1 MSTLP
6 QNLLSIQIKKK
17 EMLFARMQELY
28 DLSLKMARDP
38 TRSQTFI
45 AAARNASKIREE
57 FIAALDRC
65 QELSF
70 DIKSDYVPSYQE
82 VGAIEELY
90 AAVNHTLAVLLS
102 VQSHS
107 PNGNEKGAK
116 GGHAVGAKLETVRL
130 PIFSGKLEEF
140 PTFIQLFT
148 TMVDANPAYTD
159 VERVSHLLSHLS
171 DSAKMHCSSIPP
183 TAENYKL
190 ILNALKNRF
199 EDQRALSS
207 AYLDKILNFK
217 ALTTESEQSLD
228 NFLSHFVEPVNALK
242 QMKLDDLADLLFLHV
257 GLKKLDF
264 NTARAFENSKR
275 SEKEIPKFES
285 LVSFVT
291 EQAKI
296 LSRSGGYKLP
306 TYGKPQNAVQ
316 QKPKNSHIN
325 YSMLARES
333 SAPVHPHSAP
343 GPSRFPSS
351 SQKCQLCQCS
361 HEHPLYE
368 CVPFKRMLVQ
378 DRWAFVRKRGA
389 CKNCLSLIHQ
399 SQDCKSSSSCRIE
412 GCGQRHHSLLH
423 RPLVKPPPSSAVK
436 SQFTTGQPPQDSGSG
451 FPPPGNA
458 FPSAPTQS
466 FCSVNSPAG
475 SFPPSTVLLAT
486 VKVIA
491 RDSQGELH
499 ELRGIADPGSMTS
512 FLCRKVCN
520 KLGLQLTP
528 TQSVVKGIGTSP
540 LNISACANFTFSSRI
555 NPAHDY
561 SAHVLVVDRL
571 ADRIPT
577 MAVRIEN
584 LAHLKGLALA
594 DTEFNEPGEIDF
606 LLGCDLWANVVGSKK
621 IVGQVDEPVAIETTL
636 GYVVMG
642 RAAVDS
648 SAGAAVCLFV
658 QDSLDTLVKKFW
670 SLEEVPVRRLLSPDE
685 VKCEELFNSSY
696 SRDDEGRFT
705 VRLPF
710 RLPPEMLGS
719 SLSVAAS
726 RFRSL
731 ERKFSR
737 DSALAVSYG
746 KMIKEY
752 ETDGTLSRVC
762 SIQEVGNELA
772 YYMPHH
778 GVHRPNHP
786 TTPLRIV
793 FNASAATSSSYSLNQ
808 LMFVGPK
815 LQADIFEVLI
825 HFRLFQFAITA
836 DIRRM
841 FLQINVAKEDRRFQR
856 LVWRSDPAEPLQV
869 FELNKVVFGNASSPY
884 LANRVV
890 KQLAA
895 LERARFPM
903 AAAVADRDVY
913 VDDVASSVDTYNEL
927 TELHRQLG
935 EMFASGGFTLS
946 KWASNSAKLIST
958 ISPESRLMS
967 DVDFDHDTPSK
978 VLGVQWSPRQD
989 HFSCVVDLPDLPCTK
1004 RNILSVT
1011 ARIFDPLGLVA
1022 PVTLTAKL
1030 LIHRLWREGCGWD
1043 ETPANSVVQEWEGYK
1058 RALPLLRNVSVG
1070 RHVGVVSG
1078 SVATL
1083 VGFADSSTKA
1093 YGACIYV
1100 HTANSGQSP
1109 TVKLLCAKSRVA
1121 PQKGLTI
1128 PRLELCAALLLSNL
1142 MKTVLNAYTPR
1153 YQFKNVVAFTD
1164 SKVVLCWIQSD
1175 PSRWKIF
1182 VGNRIAQIHENL
1194 AQEHWRHIAGEDNPA
1209 DVLSRGIK
1217 PSGLLEHPL
1226 WFSGPPWLQ
1235 RELEDWP
1242 ISVEQVAELPEA
1254 EERPAIPV
1262 FLAVKPPES
1271 VLAVLLDRVSS
1282 FRKLLRATAYVFR
1295 FCNRKNLGLPF
1306 VSAEELDGALKFWVV
1321 YVQRDS
1327 YGAEIANLDRGA
1339 AISNWL
1345 NHLDPFLSEGVLR
1358 VGGRLQNAAFPY
1370 EQQHPI
1376 LLPSKGKFVELL
1388 IDQYHIDL
1396 LHAGPH
1402 VLLANLRLKYWIPA
1416 ARTMVR
1422 SRVHKCNTCYRTRP
1436 KPVLPKMAPLP
1447 QFRVT
1452 GNQVFERVGVDYA
1465 GPFHITPLRRR
1476 GQRTLTKAYFC
1487 LFICLAVKA
1496 VHIELVSDLSTEM
1509 FLAAFK
1515 RFLSRRGPCRFIL
1528 SDGGTNFIGARRR
1541 LSELDD
1547 LVGSSS
1553 FDKSMGTELAAHGIE
1568 WKINPPNGPWFGGI
1582 WESNIKTVKGHLQR
1596 IIGNQILT
1604 YEEFNTTLVQI
1615 EAIMNSR
1622 PLCVLNSDPSS
1633 PTALTPAHFLTVGAS
1648 LDRLPTENVQD
1659 IPVNRLQRYQLMDR
1673 IVQEYWARWRQE
1685 YLHTLQARSKWT
1697 QDATPIEEGTVVVL
1711 MKDNVPTLSWP
1722 LGVIERC
1729 HYGRDGVARV
1739 VDVRTHT
1746 GTYRRPVGRVCPLPT
1761 Q

>member
-1 MSTLP
+1 
-6 QNLLSIQIKKK
+6 
-17 EMLFARMQELY
+17 
-28 DLSLKMARDP
+28 
-38 TRSQTFI
+38 
-45 AAARNASKIREE
+45 
-57 FIAALDRC
+57 
-65 QELSF
+65 
-70 DIKSDYVPSYQE
+70 
-82 VGAIEELY
+82 
-90 AAVNHTLAVLLS
+90 
-102 VQSHS
+102 
-107 PNGNEKGAK
+107 
-116 GGHAVGAKLETVRL
+116 
-130 PIFSGKLEEF
+130 
-140 PTFIQLFT
+140 
-148 TMVDANPAYTD
+148 
-159 VERVSHLLSHLS
+159 
-171 DSAKMHCSSIPP
+171 
-183 TAENYKL
+183 
-190 ILNALKNRF
+190 
-199 EDQRALSS
+199 
-207 AYLDKILNFK
+207 
-217 ALTTESEQSLD
+217 
-228 NFLSHFVEPVNALK
+228 
-242 QMKLDDLADLLFLHV
+242 
-257 GLKKLDF
+257 
-264 NTARAFENSKR
+264 
-275 SEKEIPKFES
+275 
-285 LVSFVT
+285 
-291 EQAKI
+291 
-296 LSRSGGYKLP
+296 
-306 TYGKPQNAVQ
+306 
-316 QKPKNSHIN
+316 
-325 YSMLARES
+325 
-333 SAPVHPHSAP
+333 
-343 GPSRFPSS
+343 
-351 SQKCQLCQCS
+351 
-361 HEHPLYE
+361 
-368 CVPFKRMLVQ
+368 
-378 DRWAFVRKRGA
+378 
-389 CKNCLSLIHQ
+389 
-399 SQDCKSSSSCRIE
+399 
-412 GCGQRHHSLLH
+412 
-423 RPLVKPPPSSAVK
+423 
-436 SQFTTGQPPQDSGSG
+436 
-451 FPPPGNA
+451 
-458 FPSAPTQS
+458 
-466 FCSVNSPAG
+466 
-475 SFPPSTVLLAT
+475 
-486 VKVIA
+486 
-491 RDSQGELH
+491 
-499 ELRGIADPGSMTS
+499 
-512 FLCRKVCN
+512 
-520 KLGLQLTP
+520 
-528 TQSVVKGIGTSP
+528 
-540 LNISACANFTFSSRI
+540 
-555 NPAHDY
+555 
-561 SAHVLVVDRL
+561 
-571 ADRIPT
+571 
-577 MAVRIEN
+577 
-584 LAHLKGLALA
+584 
-594 DTEFNEPGEIDF
+594 
-606 LLGCDLWANVVGSKK
+606 
-621 IVGQVDEPVAIETTL
+621 
-636 GYVVMG
+636 MG

-946 KWASNSAKLIST
+946 KWASNSVKLIST

-1182 VGNRIAQIHENL
+1182 V
-1194 AQEHWRHIAGEDNPA
+1194 
-1209 DVLSRGIK
+1209 
-1217 PSGLLEHPL
+1217 
-1226 WFSGPPWLQ
+1226 
-1235 RELEDWP
+1235 
-1242 ISVEQVAELPEA
+1242 
-1254 EERPAIPV
+1254 
-1262 FLAVKPPES
+1262 
-1271 VLAVLLDRVSS
+1271 
-1282 FRKLLRATAYVFR
+1282 
-1295 FCNRKNLGLPF
+1295 
-1306 VSAEELDGALKFWVV
+1306 
-1321 YVQRDS
+1321 
-1327 YGAEIANLDRGA
+1327 
-1339 AISNWL
+1339 
-1345 NHLDPFLSEGVLR
+1345 
-1358 VGGRLQNAAFPY
+1358 
-1370 EQQHPI
+1370 
-1376 LLPSKGKFVELL
+1376 
-1388 IDQYHIDL
+1388 
-1396 LHAGPH
+1396 
-1402 VLLANLRLKYWIPA
+1402 
-1416 ARTMVR
+1416 
-1422 SRVHKCNTCYRTRP
+1422 
-1436 KPVLPKMAPLP
+1436 
-1447 QFRVT
+1447 
-1452 GNQVFERVGVDYA
+1452 
-1465 GPFHITPLRRR
+1465 
-1476 GQRTLTKAYFC
+1476 
-1487 LFICLAVKA
+1487 VKA

-1746 GTYRRPVGRVCPLPT
+1746 GTYRRPEGRVCPLPT